1 MEMDDRSTDR
11 EKECIRDDHLP
22 VRSADSGVHTLLNR
36 MERHRSGPEPV
47 KSAFRSALKAPVH
60 QNARRNQILQPQDH
74 RADPAP
80 QFPVTTRDASS
91 ENNRDEEPELIEQ
104 KLRRH

>member
-22 VRSADSGVHTLLNR
+22 VQSDDSGGRTLLNR

-47 KSAFRSALKAPVH
+47 KAAFRSALKAPVR
-60 QNARRNQILQPQDH
+60 QNARRNQILQPKDH

-80 QFPVTTRDASS
+80 QFPVTTLDASS
-91 ENNRDEEPELIEQ
+91 ENDQDEEPELIEQ
-104 KLRRH
+104 KLGQH